1 MLKKSKLVLFGFAA
15 LTLCACTYSVSLV
28 HTEGE
33 ASDVIDQDQSP
44 DVSPSLEVP
53 LKPGL

>member
-1 MLKKSKLVLFGFAA
+1 MKA
-15 LTLCACTYSVSLV
+15 LLLPLLSLALCACTYSVSLV

-33 ASDVIDQDQSP
+33 ASDVIDQEQTP
-44 DVSPSLEVP
+44 TADVSPTVEIP